1 METEVIS
8 IFEKFSFPV
17 ALDIVLLVAIYIFG
31 KHLMAEFQKR
41 ADETIKA
48 NEKLVSYLQQQNID
62 VTSALTENAKAM
74 HENAQALNRFSMV
87 LEAFKDVLNNI
98 KN

>member
-1 METEVIS
+1 METEVVS
-8 IFEKFSFPV
+8 IFEKFSFPI
-17 ALDIVLLVAIYIFG
+17 ALDIVLLIAMCIIG
-31 KHLMAEFQKR
+31 KYFMSEFQRR
-41 ADETIKA
+41 ADDTIKA